1 MNLRR
6 VRTRNAGH
14 LTGTPHAR
22 PREDGDTWG
31 NNPTNFM
38 SDNIPTVRMKGRV
51 RIRQITRYEG
61 RVLFNERTWWD
72 KLLEKLGVRSEKAAW
87 AEINKE

>member
-1 MNLRR
+1 
-6 VRTRNAGH
+6 
-14 LTGTPHAR
+14 
-22 PREDGDTWG
+22 
-31 NNPTNFM
+31 M